1 MAWSEI
7 WTMSLAGAF
16 SSAAWMVGEESV
28 GSRGEFS
35 LVSVWSRSERP
46 LLVAATDP
54 INTASFFFVIGGAPE
69 SFRALTNRYAIPR
82 KC

>member
-1 MAWSEI
+1 
-7 WTMSLAGAF
+7 MSLAGAF

-54 INTASFFFVIGGAPE
+54 INSIPSF
-69 SFRALTNRYAIPR
+69 L
-82 KC
+82 